1 MEDESDISSKRT
13 AKSSS
18 SGRGSKKTKPKKT
31 KKVKAESE
39 GKTKGSNELS
49 LSVKNAK
56 NMEKCLSYLESYYN
70 NLNTSDLDNVITE
83 KNLKNFEKLGEIEN
97 IQVDLLLTKI
107 YHKIITSES
116 LYTSFFSDY
125 EEDESKI
132 ETALGFLDEV
142 LKNVENF
149 DNDLISCENFEL
161 KENILK
167 LIKFM
172 KINLKEALEKDEIK
186 QLDSYIND
194 LPNHFYSKNYLEL
207 MKYKT
212 KVSKN
217 NNELLKNVEKID
229 ELLSNLESYYEQL
242 SAIQNLFGD
251 LEQDKKNY
259 VSVSK
264 KDIKKKKKK
273 KKSNKKHDSD
283 EEEEEE
289 DEDDLEDETD
299 MTDIK
304 EEKEKITEEDII
316 NYGQFLVNIC
326 VCHKYELKNEKK
338 EVVTK
343 KKPKKSSQKQKQK
356 SKPKQKEKPSKTK
369 NKSKKKSTEEE
380 EEEEE
385 AEEEEDENENE
396 EENEDDN
403 EAEEGE
409 EEEEESEDDPE
420 TVSKV
425 FLIDVAQK
433 STGKKKKKSKE
444 TVKFSDL
451 VDNKIC
457 VSLMQRKNIFEIIK
471 KNVENFNNLT
481 KKSKNKE
488 IKTIKEKL
496 ESYITSMQEGK
507 NTTINSNNINQI
519 KYFNNFSNNKT
530 IIKNRDSK
538 VFYIENPENQKGF
551 LLIEFFLTD
560 EKKDIIFTLSRYDL
574 KSDDFNQ
581 IYTTDKSNK
590 KCKLCIYFDE
600 KSLYQ
605 LEFNNEYSWLNS
617 KEINYN
623 ISLFKLMDQNEA
635 QILADTE
642 KKEVEN
648 KNNENENNN
657 INKEEKLDEEE
668 QEENNNKKNKKTKKP
683 KKNDIKEIK
692 EEEEEE
698 EINTREIK
706 VSPDLINDEKE
717 IKFCVKNDNIPY
729 DFNCN
734 KIYKKIKDCQEQE
747 KNNQN
752 KKSSNEISL
761 LIYQNKIRFVKID
774 ENNKI
779 TYSEYSDEKDNIIT
793 KKFFNK
799 IVYNYLKENI
809 KPQNEEENKDNN
821 NKVLINLYCQNQNLS
836 LISPKIRDLI
846 STLQNYSI
854 NNDDKFQNKIYIQ
867 FLEKL
872 GFYPNKKISNYEI
885 KYNLYDFTDQCLIY
899 HLYLNHIQERR
910 LDESTLVMI
919 FDKENIHIT
928 ALNKGAIFHKFKAF
942 EKNWNAK
949 YYSLIKYDDMESI
962 NNFIQ
967 AMSGSTGGLDLVLC
981 SINNEEKKE
990 EFENKFKQIKEFI
1003 EENVEERIRLF
1014 VYYEDMF
1021 IVDILKYIETF
1032 SDE

>member
-1 MEDESDISSKRT
+1 MDEETDISSKRT

-18 SGRGSKKTKPKKT
+18 SSRGSKKTKPKKT
-31 KKVKAESE
+31 KKSESE
-39 GKTKGSNELS
+39 ERSKGSNELS
-49 LSVKNAK
+49 LSVKNSK
-56 NMEKCLSYLESYYN
+56 NIEKCLSYLKSYFT

-83 KNLKNFEKLGEIEN
+83 KNLKNFEKLGELEN
-97 IQVDLLLTKI
+97 IQVDLLLTKL
-107 YHKIITSES
+107 YHKIICSES
-116 LYTSFFSDY
+116 LYTSYFSDY
-125 EEDESKI
+125 EENESKI
-132 ETALGFLDEV
+132 ELALGFLDEV

-149 DNDLISCENFEL
+149 DNDLISLENFEL

-172 KINLKEALEKDEIK
+172 KINLKEALDKDEIK

-194 LPNHFYSKNYLEL
+194 LPNQFYSKNYLEL

-212 KVSKN
+212 KNK
-217 NNELLKNVEKID
+217 NELLKDIEKID
-229 ELLSNLESYYEQL
+229 ELLSNLQSYYEQL
-242 SAIQNLFGD
+242 SAIENLFGD
-251 LEQDKKNY
+251 LEQDTKNY
-259 VSVSK
+259 ISVSK

-273 KKSNKKHDSD
+273 KKSRRKNDSD
-283 EEEEEE
+283 EEEEDEE
-289 DEDDLEDETD
+289 DEDDTD
-299 MTDIK
+299 TTDVK
-304 EEKEKITEEDII
+304 EEKEKITEEDLI

-326 VCHKYELKNEKK
+326 IYQQYELKSEKK
-338 EVVTK
+338 EVTK
-343 KKPKKSSQKQKQK
+343 KKQKKSSQKEKQK
-356 SKPKQKEKPSKTK
+356 SKQKQKPSK

-380 EEEEE
+380 EEN
-385 AEEEEDENENE
+385 EEEEEEEENENE
-396 EENEDDN
+396 EEKEDDV
-403 EAEEGE
+403 EAEED

-420 TVSKV
+420 TCSKV
-425 FLIDVAQK
+425 FLLDVAQK

-451 VDNKIC
+451 VNNKFC
-457 VSLMQRKNIFEIIK
+457 KSLMPRKNIFEIIK
-471 KNVENFNNLT
+471 KNFENFNNLT

-488 IKTIKEKL
+488 IKLIKEKL
-496 ESYITSMQEGK
+496 ESYVTSMQEGK

-519 KYFNNFSNNKT
+519 KYYNNFSNNK
-530 IIKNRDSK
+530 IIVKNRDSK
-538 VFYIENPENQKGF
+538 VFYIENPENQKGL

-560 EKKDIIFTLSRYDL
+560 EKKDIIFTLSRYDS
-574 KSDDFNQ
+574 KSDDFSE

-623 ISLFKLMDQNEA
+623 ISLFKIMDENEVQA
-635 QILADTE
+635 TPSTE
-642 KKEVEN
+642 NKNVENNNTEN
-648 KNNENENNN
+648 KNNDINN
-657 INKEEKLDEEE
+657 EEKLDEDEE
-668 QEENNNKKNKKTKKP
+668 EGKNKKIKKSQKA
-683 KKNDIKEIK
+683 KKKELKEI
-692 EEEEEE
+692 EEEEE

-706 VSPDLINDEKE
+706 ISPDLINNEKE
-717 IKFCVKNDNIPY
+717 IKFYVKNDNIPY
-729 DFNCN
+729 DFDCN

-752 KKSSNEISL
+752 KKSLNEISL

-779 TYSEYSDEKDNIIT
+779 TYSEYCDEKDNIIT

-799 IVYNYLKENI
+799 IIYNYLKENI
-809 KPQNEEENKDNN
+809 KTENEGENKDN
-821 NKVLINLYCQNQNLS
+821 KILINLYCQNQNLS
-836 LISPKIRDLI
+836 LISPKIKDLI
-846 STLQNYSI
+846 STLHNYSI
-854 NNDDKFQNKIYIQ
+854 NNEDKFQNKIYIQ

-899 HLYLNHIQERR
+899 HLFLNHIQERR

-919 FDKENIHIT
+919 FDSENIHIT

-942 EKNWNAK
+942 EKNWKAK
-949 YYSLIKYDDMESI
+949 YYSQIKYDDMDSI
-962 NNFIQ
+962 TNFIK
-967 AMSGSTGGLDLVLC
+967 AMTNSIGGFDLVLC

-990 EFENKFKQIKEFI
+990 EFENKFKQIKDFVT
-1003 EENVEERIRLF
+1003 ENIEERIRLF
-1014 VYYEDMF
+1014 VYYEDKF
-1021 IVDILKYIETF
+1021 IVDMIKYIETF